1 MRRAAALLATTAL
14 LALPATALAA
24 ESFTADLTVDAEVP
38 PVAAASEGS
47 GSAEVTI
54 SDDGSEVTY
63 NVSYQGLTGEATAA
77 HIHFGAPGVAGGVML
92 PLAHGPSPFG
102 GTLTE
107 ADFTPVEG
115 GPQSYAEALDAIRDG
130 NAYINIHTEANPPG
144 EIRGQLEAA
153 EMPPT
158 DAAASGVPAGAPS
171 GPAVPAVLLVA
182 AVLGAGLM
190 LRRLA
195 LQR

>member
-1 MRRAAALLATTAL
+1 MRRVAALLAITAL
-14 LALPATALAA
+14 LALPASAFAA

-38 PVAAASEGS
+38 PVAAPSEGS

-54 SDDGSEVTY
+54 STDETEVTY
-63 NVSYQGLTGEATAA
+63 NVSYQDLTGEAVAS
-77 HIHFGAPGVAGGVML
+77 HIHFGAAGVAGGIML

-107 ADFTPVEG
+107 ADFTPVDG
-115 GPQSYAEALDAIRDG
+115 GPQTFAEALDAIRDG
-130 NAYINIHTEANPPG
+130 NAYVNIHTAANGPG

-158 DAAASGVPAGAPS
+158 DAAAVDSSNGV
-171 GPAVPAVLLVA
+171 PAVPAILLIA
-182 AVLGAGLM
+182 ALVGMTVM

>member
-1 MRRAAALLATTAL
+1 MRRAAALLAITAL
-14 LALPATALAA
+14 LAFPATAFAA
-24 ESFTADLTVDAEVP
+24 ETFTADLTVDAEVP
-38 PVAAASEGS
+38 PVTTPSEGS

-54 SDDGSEVTY
+54 SDDESEISY
-63 NVSYQGLTGEATAA
+63 EVSYQGLTGDATAS
-77 HIHFGAPGVAGGVML
+77 HIHFGAADVAGAVML
-92 PLAHGPSPFG
+92 PLAHGPSPFS

-107 ADFTPVEG
+107 ADFTPVDG

-130 NAYINIHTEANPPG
+130 NAYVNIHTEANAPG

-158 DAAASGVPAGAPS
+158 DVAATDLPAGTPIL
-171 GPAVPAVLLVA
+171 PALLLVA
-182 AVLGAGLM
+182 AIIGAGLM

-195 LQR
+195 LER